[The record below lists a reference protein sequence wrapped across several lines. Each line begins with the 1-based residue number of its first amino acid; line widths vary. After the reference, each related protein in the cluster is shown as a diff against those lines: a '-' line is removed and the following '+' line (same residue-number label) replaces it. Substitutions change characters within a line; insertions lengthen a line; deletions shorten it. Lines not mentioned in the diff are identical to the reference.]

1 MQEVIKKYTQ
11 EDIHRMEKQVGALRA
26 QIAEAKRYVYH
37 FEEMKARQKY
47 FDLLTGMILADH
59 HDTGICSRFYR
70 IITHVKALQDTLGR
84 MTLELHGPTFIVDI
98 NEVGAAEYPG
108 STTTIRLDKDGNM
121 QEVLMPG
128 EAASPGQCIKY
139 KLYNGDQM
147 SDIGSD
153 LRRLISSS
161 LQMRNMLHAE
171 EGTMAVEKFFAL
183 HKKTARKLGKP
194 TEPVQDSDFGVGP
207 KSETP

>member
-1 MQEVIKKYTQ
+1 MQEVKKKYTQ
-11 EDIHRMEKQVGALRA
+11 EDIYRMEKQVDVLKA
-26 QIAEAKRYVYH
+26 QIAEAKRYVSPS
-37 FEEMKARQKY
+37 EEMKARQKY
-47 FDLLTGMILADH
+47 SELLTGMILADH

-70 IITHVKALQDTLGR
+70 IITHVRAYRNILGR
-84 MTLELHGPTFIVDI
+84 MELALRGPTFIVGI

-108 STTTIRLDKDGNM
+108 SATTIRLDKDGNM

-147 SDIGSD
+147 SDTGSD

-161 LQMRNMLHAE
+161 LQIRNILHAE

-183 HKKTARKLGKP
+183 HKKTARELGKP
-194 TEPVQDSDFGVGP
+194 TEPVQKSDFGVGP